1 MPRHSD
7 AQLPPVGRACC
18 LAGAATSPSKC
29 RASFAHAHRTLRGCG
44 DARRNAAPPDG
55 GQVCAF
61 ASACRRFCR
70 NCHSKQARAWA
81 GRLSAAAS
89 LQLGPAQ
96 AARRAALR
104 RGAAGFCC
112 ARERV
117 ASFTLT
123 LQRTCVN
130 LCLCLCF
137 EGMRLGMSISPRQ
150 LPRARREIHFDC
162 NWYPLF
168 I

>member
-1 MPRHSD
+1 MSFADAKALRCAGATRGPSMLPRWSGHEPQQVPRKLRARAQDAASLRRCETQRSTAGRWPGLRICFRMPPLLP
-7 AQLPPVGRACC
+7 QLPQQASSGVGW
-18 LAGAATSPSKC
+18 
-29 RASFAHAHRTLRGCG
+29 
-44 DARRNAAPPDG
+44 
-55 GQVCAF
+55 
-61 ASACRRFCR
+61 SA
-70 NCHSKQARAWA
+70 
-81 GRLSAAAS
+81 SAAAS
-89 LQLGPAQ
+89 LPRQLGPAQ

-123 LQRTCVN
+123 LQRTCVY

-150 LPRARREIHFDC
+150 LPRARRENTFR
-162 NWYPLF
+162 L
-168 I
+168 